1 MKKVLHL
8 IDTTGPGGAETVF
21 IQLLRNLSKDKYQH
35 HVILRGEGWVADQV
49 RESGLEPVFIDSK
62 GSFNLGYAW
71 ALVQFVR
78 SKKIDVIHAHLMG
91 SNVYGALV
99 AMLTRK
105 PMIATFHGGVDVARQ
120 ERLLRIKFKLI
131 SLGADSIVCVSRKL
145 EEELKQRGELES
157 CKLKLI
163 YNGVDPGLFSRRSG
177 TLKSEL
183 GLSDD
188 AIVVLSVGNIRPAK
202 GYEYLVDAAA
212 KMKTAQEYHF
222 VVVGDQKK
230 SLYAE
235 LLKRV
240 ETHGGLPNLHF
251 LGFRSDV
258 KEILGQADVF
268 LLTSISEGFSIATV
282 EAMMAGVTVVAT
294 RSGGPE
300 EIVEDEITGQLIPV
314 GDPEAVKTALFKLR
328 DRAYAERLRQAALDS
343 ARERFSLVNMVQA
356 YEGLYDNLTV

>member
-1 MKKVLHL
+1 MKNVLHL

-21 IQLLRNLSKDKYQH
+21 IQLLRNLSKDKYRH
-35 HVILRGEGWVADQV
+35 YVILRGDGWVADQV

-71 ALVQFVR
+71 ALVKFVR
-78 SKKIDVIHAHLMG
+78 SMKIDVIHAHLMG

-105 PMIATFHGGVDVARQ
+105 PMIATFHGGVDVAKQ
-120 ERLLRIKFKLI
+120 ERLLNLKFKLI
-131 SLGADSIVCVSRKL
+131 SLGADSIVSVSKKL

-157 CKLKLI
+157 SKLKLI
-163 YNGVDPGLFSRRSG
+163 YNGVDPGLFSRRGG

-183 GLSDD
+183 GLPDG

-202 GYEYLVDAAA
+202 GYEHLVDAAA
-212 KMKTAQEYHF
+212 KMKGAQEYHF

-230 SLYAE
+230 SLYEE
-235 LLKRV
+235 LLRRV
-240 ETHGGLPNLHF
+240 ESHGGVPNLHF

-258 KEILGQADVF
+258 KDLLGQADIF

-282 EAMMAGVTVVAT
+282 EAMMAGLTVVAT

-300 EIVEDEITGQLIPV
+300 EIIEDEVSGQLIPV
-314 GDPEAVKTALFKLR
+314 GDSEAVKTALLKLR
-328 DRAYAERLRQAALDS
+328 DKEYADKLRQAALSS
-343 ARERFSLVNMVQA
+343 AKERFSLVNMVRD
-356 YEGLYDNLTV
+356 YEGLYDKLTA